1 MTASKRTLARLMGG
15 AAMALALSAGAA
27 AAEIR
32 FWTTEEQPERL
43 AKQEEMAAAFEAETG
58 IAVEVI
64 PVTESDLGTRA
75 TAAFAAGDLPDV
87 IYHTLQYALPWAE
100 AGILDTEAATDVI
113 EDLGAGTFAAGALEM
128 AAVEGGYASVPVD
141 GWTQMIVYR
150 KDLFDEAGL
159 EPPSSYANVRA
170 AIEALHNPPEMYG
183 FVAATKVDENF
194 MSQVLEHVFLANG
207 VSPVDEN
214 GFAPL
219 DEAAT
224 TEVLEFYKA
233 VAEASPPGE
242 LYWDQSRTLYF
253 SGNAAMIIWSPFILD
268 ELAGLRDSAPPTI
281 NEDPTS
287 TELASKTG
295 IVTNFSGPSNPD
307 GAAWADIRY
316 FGITADADTDAAMDF
331 VKFSMDEG
339 YTQTLSIA
347 PEGKFPV
354 RKGTPDDP
362 DRFEEAWATL
372 PVGVDRQAPLGDLY
386 EASMIEEIVSGLD
399 VAQRW
404 GVAEGQLALASKM
417 INSQAINRIVRQY
430 IDGQI
435 DASAAVAAMNEEL
448 GAIE

>member
-1 MTASKRTLARLMGG
+1 MTNTTKLMTT
-15 AAMALALSAGAA
+15 AAVAVLMSCTSIYADSL
-27 AAEIR
+27 R

-43 AKQEEMAAAFEAETG
+43 AKQQEMAAQFKAETG
-58 IAVEVI
+58 TEVEVI
-64 PVTESDLGTRA
+64 PVSENELGTRA

-100 AGILDTEAATDVI
+100 AGILDTDAATEVI
-113 EDLGAGTFAAGALEM
+113 EDLGVDTFAPGAIAM
-128 AAVEGGYASVPVD
+128 AAFEDGTASVPVD

-150 KDLFDEAGL
+150 KDLFEANGL
-159 EPPSSYANVRA
+159 AAPTTFANVEA
-170 AIEALHNPPEMYG
+170 ALAALHNPPEMFG

-207 VSPVDEN
+207 VTPVSSD

-219 DEAAT
+219 DEAKT

-233 VAEASPPGE
+233 IVESSPPGD
-242 LYWDQSRTLYF
+242 LYWKQSRELYF

-281 NEDPTS
+281 NDDPTS
-287 TELASKTG
+287 PELASKTG
-295 IVTNFSGPSNPD
+295 VVTTFAGPSNAD
-307 GAAWADIRY
+307 GAAWGDVRY

-354 RKGTPDDP
+354 RRGNAENPTAFVD
-362 DRFEEAWATL
+362 AWSKL
-372 PVGVDRQAPLGDLY
+372 PVGVDRKAPLGDLY
-386 EASMIEEIVSGLD
+386 AQEMIDEIVGGLD

-404 GVAEGQLALASKM
+404 GVKEGQLSLASKI
-417 INSQAINRIVRQY
+417 INSQIINRVVREY
-430 IDGQI
+430 LDGQV
-435 DASAAVAAMNEEL
+435 DASAAVEAMNDEL
-448 GAIE
+448 SKVE